1 MYLTELQEAPIQTS
15 NMQVKLFVHN
25 SLEEVETGLNQW
37 LSSQEIQIRHIV
49 QSQSEKQGRFVFVIS
64 VFYTC

>member
-1 MYLTELQEAPIQTS
+1 MYLTELQEAPPQTS

-25 SLEEVETGLNQW
+25 SLEEVEAGLNHW
-37 LSSQEIQIRHIV
+37 LSAQEIQIRHVV